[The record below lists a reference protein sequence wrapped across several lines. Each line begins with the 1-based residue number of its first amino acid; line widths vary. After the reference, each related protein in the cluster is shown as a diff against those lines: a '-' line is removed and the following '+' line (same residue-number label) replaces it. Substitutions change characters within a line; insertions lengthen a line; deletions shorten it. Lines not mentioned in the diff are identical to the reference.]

1 MSVSVRRATQAD
13 VPFLAALVQHAEVA
27 PYLAAV
33 RASSE
38 DEVRAEV
45 DHSERDPDA
54 FGVIVIEADGTPV
67 GTVTWER
74 ANRRSRIASIGGFAI
89 APEHRGMS
97 VGTEAARALQRRLVR
112 NAGFHR
118 LQMEVYGFNERA
130 LRHAERTGLDPR
142 GRSPQGL
149 SASTTLSVDEHPVR
163 ARRGGPWTARGIGRG
178 ARTPAPRRG
187 GPAQADVAGLVVD
200 LAGEEQHAGLRG
212 EALAERLRVVARA
225 GAGSRSVTRS
235 GAPTRRARRGASTNA
250 SASARFRARA
260 RGSARRA
267 RSRWRSASAAS
278 SSLGALEQIVV

>member
-45 DHSERDPDA
+45 DRSERDPDA

-89 APEHRGMS
+89 APEHRGRG
-97 VGTEAARALQRRLVR
+97 VGTEAARALQRHLIRD
-112 NAGFHR
+112 AGFHR

-130 LRHAERTGLDPR
+130 LRHAERTGWIREGVRRKAYLLR
-142 GRSPQGL
+142 RRLGRRR
-149 SASTTLSVDEHPVR
+149 PVR
-163 ARRGGPWTARGIGRG
+163 ARRGGPGQLEESVEALERLRR
-178 ARTPAPRRG
+178 AEPAEPE
-187 GPAQADVAGLVVD
+187 ADMAGLVVD
-200 LAGEEQHAGLRG
+200 LAREEEHVRLGG
-212 EALAERLRVVARA
+212 EALAERLRVVDAQARKA
-225 GAGSRSVTRS
+225 DR
-235 GAPTRRARRGASTNA
+235 
-250 SASARFRARA
+250 
-260 RGSARRA
+260 
-267 RSRWRSASAAS
+267 
-278 SSLGALEQIVV
+278 